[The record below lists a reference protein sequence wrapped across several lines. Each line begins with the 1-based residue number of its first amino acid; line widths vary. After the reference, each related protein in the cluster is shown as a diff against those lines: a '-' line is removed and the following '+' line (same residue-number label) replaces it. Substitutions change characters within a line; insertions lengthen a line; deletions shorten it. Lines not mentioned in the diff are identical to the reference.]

1 MKTHT
6 QILDLKSTMT
16 ELKNSIESFKNWLD
30 YAEESIRDLED
41 RTFEIIQSEEQ
52 KGKKNEKEESLWN
65 LWSTIKEMLTLWE
78 FQK

>member
-1 MKTHT
+1 M
-6 QILDLKSTMT
+6 I
-16 ELKNSIESFKNWLD
+16 ELKNSIGSFKNWLD

-41 RTFEIIQSEEQ
+41 RTFQIIQSEEQ